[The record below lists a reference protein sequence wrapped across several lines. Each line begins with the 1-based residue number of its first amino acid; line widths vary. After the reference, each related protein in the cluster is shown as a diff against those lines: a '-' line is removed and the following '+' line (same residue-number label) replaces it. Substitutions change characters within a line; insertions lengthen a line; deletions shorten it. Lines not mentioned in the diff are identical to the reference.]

1 MDANRQGEP
10 APFPIEPDIE
20 HVHSVLHRLG
30 IEIRKPPVTTSGLH
44 EIDVWGRESDL
55 IELRSGLESAGLLPY
70 RPHRRADHRFF
81 LGLGSQGWIKVDV
94 KLRGKEQSQIIGDL
108 AWLLRRRRG
117 MVVALLGADG
127 AGKSTASECVEKSM
141 PIDVTSRYLGDA
153 RRSPAGR
160 RPRKVRV
167 SPARRMAGLAKWIV
181 TTLMKLWSLE
191 VAARRGTVVV
201 CDRHPIEA
209 GHIGGESRFVR
220 TIKRG
225 VIRTLAPGPD
235 LIVLLDAPG
244 EILFARKGEHS
255 PEHLDRMSEVWRRVI
270 ERNRGIVIGVDRPA
284 DQVCHDIQEQIW
296 VRLAKRRA
304 S

>member
-1 MDANRQGEP
+1 MEGNRQGETT
-10 APFPIEPDIE
+10 PFPVEPDIE
-20 HVHSVLHRLG
+20 HVHSVLHQLG
-30 IEIRKPPVTTSGLH
+30 IETRKPPTTTTGLY
-44 EIDVWGRESDL
+44 EVDVWGRESDL
-55 IELRSGLESAGLLPY
+55 IELGGGLESAGLLPY
-70 RPHRRADHRFF
+70 RPHRRAGHRFF
-81 LGLGSQGWIKVDV
+81 LGFGLQGWLKVDV
-94 KLRGKEQSQIIGDL
+94 KLREDDPWRLVGDL

-127 AGKSTASECVEKSM
+127 AGKSTASECIERSM
-141 PIDVTSRYLGDA
+141 PIDVMSRYLGDA
-153 RRSPAGR
+153 GRSSTDR
-160 RPRKVRV
+160 RPRRVRV
-167 SPARRMAGLAKWIV
+167 SRVRRMAGLAKWIA
-181 TTLMKLWSLE
+181 TTLTKLWSIE

-209 GHIGGESRFVR
+209 GRIGGESRFVR

-225 VIRTLAPGPD
+225 VIRTLAPRPD

-255 PEHLDRMSEVWRRVI
+255 PEHLDRMSEVWRRVS